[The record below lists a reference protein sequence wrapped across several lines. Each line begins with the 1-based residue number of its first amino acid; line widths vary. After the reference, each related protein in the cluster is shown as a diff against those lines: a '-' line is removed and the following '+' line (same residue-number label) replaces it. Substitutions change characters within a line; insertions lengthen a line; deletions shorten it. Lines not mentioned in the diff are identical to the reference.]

1 MSSSSSDDEIDSTE
15 PDSSTTGLC
24 KQCGVFG
31 PLYGD
36 ELCELCYNDSI
47 DQINSPHNSDDD
59 SLCEVDE
66 DNDEDNDESFDNNE
80 VKETSQSQRFF
91 SLINLSMKYSF
102 HGESVDCSICY
113 EKLKNDDEVITL
125 PCAHTFHFSCAVS
138 WIKEHDNC
146 PLCRNPI
153 SESFFHHESQLV

>member
-1 MSSSSSDDEIDSTE
+1 MNSSDDDDSTGINSN
-15 PDSSTTGLC
+15 PSIGLC
-24 KQCGVFG
+24 KQCGLFG

-47 DQINSPHNSDDD
+47 DQLNSPHHSDDD

-66 DNDEDNDESFDNNE
+66 DDYETLENE
-80 VKETSQSQRFF
+80 VKESSESQRIT
-91 SLINLSMKYSF
+91 SIAERSMKYSF
-102 HGESVDCSICY
+102 KGEPVDCSICY
-113 EKLKNDDEVITL
+113 EKLKHGDEVITL
-125 PCAHTFHFSCAVS
+125 PCAHSFHFTCAVS

-153 SESFFHHESQLV
+153 SKSFFSMK